1 MGLRLRLFTAAFVL
15 AGAALAQ
22 PPAPNLTFEV
32 ASIKPSKPGA
42 TVRGIRP
49 APGGQRYAA
58 QSWPLRGF
66 IYVAYRM
73 KEEQVVGGPAWMD
86 TDFFDMNAEAAKP
99 STVDE
104 LHVMLQNLL
113 ADRFKLKFH
122 HETKEMPVYSLALDK
137 SGAKNLKPNQAKSGG
152 DPWIDQA
159 TVKPFHDKWTGKFA
173 PMEFLAWRLSLILER
188 PVVDD
193 TGLKSGYD
201 FELAFT
207 RELPLGTN
215 PNGLI
220 NGEPIDTSGP
230 TVFDALREQLGL
242 RLEAKRGPADIL
254 VIDHAEKPTE
264 D

>member
-1 MGLRLRLFTAAFVL
+1 MGLMRRLCA
-15 AGAALAQ
+15 AGALAVVALAQ
-22 PPAPNLTFEV
+22 APPSTLAFEV
-32 ASIKPSKPGA
+32 ASIKPSQPGA

-49 APGGQRYAA
+49 APGGQRYVA

-66 IYVAYRM
+66 IYVAYRV
-73 KEEQVVGGPAWMD
+73 KQEQVVGGPAWMD

-113 ADRFKLKFH
+113 AERFQLKFH
-122 HETKEMPVYSLALDK
+122 HETKEMPVYALTLDK
-137 SGAKNLKPNQAKSGG
+137 GGAKNLKPNQAKSGG

-159 TVKPFHDKWTGKFA
+159 TVKPLHGKWTGKFA
-173 PMEFLAWRLSLILER
+173 PMDFLAWRLSLILDR
-188 PVVDD
+188 PVVDE
-193 TGLKSGYD
+193 TGLKGGYD

-215 PNGLI
+215 PNGLV

-230 TVFDALREQLGL
+230 SVFDALREQLGL

-254 VIDHAEKPTE
+254 VIDHAEKPTA